1 MILTELS
8 GNLERLLDVQQ
19 VDFLDIELPVIDPN
33 QSFTTLGGSANLTF
47 NYVSLTRTQIDRLL
61 TESLGKTPFV
71 FGLTNNKFIA
81 FPFWF
86 YTPLDLSSTS
96 TQYGSSVGHVIW
108 NYCRYGRDTLPT
120 LKVYDSVED
129 AISADYNS
137 WGNAWY
143 VTPDSNRRNI
153 TEIQYMRFGFAHDKA
168 NKALYITMQMRVK
181 DANGGI
187 AYYTVGS
194 SGATQLG
201 ANSSV
206 DFGTP
211 PAPQRGYYHGAID
224 GGTPAR
230 QFMRGGIDY
239 LRTIDIYDETYYTHG
254 SNAAFLK
261 NRVGELPYNGVEF
274 AYPNIIVKANT
285 SIQFTHAVTASWSAD
300 NRPVVY
306 EVIGYHEIGN
316 NLAEYTLRVDG
327 VKTFFQY
334 HTNFNP
340 LIGRHSNSA
349 NWSKWMPDSALYDG
363 TFSRQVL
370 RGSTIDL
377 KYCMVYKSKVIAFSK
392 EKFEEFCDWLTFGSG
407 AQYAQN
413 IIGQISRLY
422 IAPYTADNTCYTGVS
437 GNIQFY
443 YDPTDSSSFVEFEA
457 GSYHLLNYYTS
468 SPSIFYDLY
477 VQGTI
482 NSGLNIITDQS
493 YLYDSMVQMHIP
505 CYGDFTPTADTMQK
519 LSEGSLHF
527 KYAIDALGGT
537 CSVMIETDRATS
549 GMGLTLP
556 AVALP
561 SLTLPVN
568 SGVAAT
574 LDINRAE
581 HTSVIGSVIGAVGAT
596 VTGAI
601 SGASVGGAWGALGG
615 TAVGVSSG
623 AASVISTIVGANN
636 QKAALLE
643 RNTVTSV
650 SASGGASIV
659 SRMAHV
665 VILYPNLVTNY
676 NDYYSIVGYPCG
688 KLLNDCLTASGDVIW
703 PVWNKAKL
711 NDKPEIVEDLIA
723 KSAEGIYW
731 NP

>member
-19 VDFLDIELPVIDPN
+19 VDFLDIELPVTDPN

-47 NYVSLTRTQIDRLL
+47 NYVSLTRAQIDRLL

-86 YTPLDLSSTS
+86 YTPLDKSSTS
-96 TQYGSSVGHVIW
+96 IQYGTSVGHVIW

-120 LKVYDSVED
+120 LKVYDSLAD

-137 WGNAWY
+137 WGAAWY

-153 TEIQYMRFGFAHDKA
+153 TEIQYMRFGFAHDTA

-261 NRVGELPYNGVEF
+261 NKVGELPYNGVEF

-285 SIQFTHAVTASWSAD
+285 SLQFTHAVTASWSAN

-306 EVIGYHEIGN
+306 EVIGYHELGN

-327 VKTFFQY
+327 LKTFYQY
-334 HTNFNP
+334 HTDKNP
-340 LIGRHSNSA
+340 LVARHSNIA
-349 NWSKWMPDSALYDG
+349 NWNKWGIQNVPP
-363 TFSRQVL
+363 
-370 RGSTIDL
+370 STTYRTGRKKINL
-377 KYCMVYKSKVIAFSK
+377 ANNLSLGGGWVCMVMGTKVYCLSSDDFNSITSWINAQDSPNYIYSQITRVFKSPFPGNAPGIGRSSISGI
-392 EKFEEFCDWLTFGSG
+392 TFNSINADGETILVTWS
-407 AQYAQN
+407 ATSSYEC
-413 IIGQISRLY
+413 
-422 IAPYTADNTCYTGVS
+422 YTTGVS
-437 GNIQFY
+437 SMSLSLESGI
-443 YDPTDSSSFVEFEA
+443 
-457 GSYHLLNYYTS
+457 
-468 SPSIFYDLY
+468 
-477 VQGTI
+477 I
-482 NSGLNIITDQS
+482 NSGVDLDNGEFTIF
-493 YLYDSMVQMHIP
+493 IP
-505 CYGDFTPTADTMQK
+505 AYGDIKPSREA
-519 LSEGSLHF
+519 
-527 KYAIDALGGT
+527 
-537 CSVMIETDRATS
+537 
-549 GMGLTLP
+549 LTLL
-556 AVALP
+556 AKGET
-561 SLTLPVN
+561 LTLFYYMSLYTGETAVRLSCDTDVLPYVSLPTVDLQISTASQQIRLLNQSQEN
-568 SGVAAT
+568 S
-574 LDINRAE
+574 R
-581 HTSVIGSVIGAVGAT
+581 TS
-596 VTGAI
+596 
-601 SGASVGGAWGALGG
+601 
-615 TAVGVSSG
+615 TAVGVGLGVAGLVASLATGNVAGAMGASSG
-623 AASVISTIVGANN
+623 LISSITGATLQTSN
-636 QKAALLE
+636 QAIQMQQALLNARSE
-643 RNTVTSV
+643 VIAIGAAVGYRNADTQ
-650 SASGGASIV
+650 GGTNNDIELSYKIAEP
-659 SRMAHV
+659 
-665 VILYPNLVTNY
+665 LTNLDNY
-676 NDYYSIVGYPCG
+676 YATVGYPCG
-688 KLLNDCLTASGDVIW
+688 LPLLSCTTVSGDTIW
-703 PVWNKAKL
+703 LAWNRATL
-711 NDKPEIVEDLIA
+711 NDKKEIVDDLLI
-723 KSAEGIYW
+723 KSSEGIYW